1 MNSPNFCRSF
11 YLQSFPLYSFT
22 LLLYHTA
29 PRGHGSIFDTFLVEY
44 LRDRYIETRYIPEG
58 KEWPPNQPKYYV
70 NLAVIHYQGSQTQE
84 EVIFRTQQ
92 HKNTGLVIDDKFS
105 FSNVSNQRSKI
116 LNRLKVSRE
125 IADLFTTN
133 PDKNETKSGVNSGN
147 FPKSIL
153 IEGAPGIGK
162 TILLKEIA
170 YHWANGTI
178 LDNARILF
186 LIYVRD
192 SGFRSVT
199 TINELLQYFDCL
211 EENEIPAVVK
221 RLKQSNGERVV
232 FLIDGLDE
240 YPDAL
245 QNNFLV
251 CLIDRKILS
260 KCLFVITSRPYAS
273 ISLHNK
279 VERRIEILGFGNE
292 ERDAY
297 ILKSLPEEKEQ
308 LEVYLRQHPML
319 NSLVYIPFHLTVLL
333 FLFQQGNL
341 PETLTE
347 MNKSFILHT
356 VYRHMEKHDQ
366 STSCE
371 VKLDTF
377 PESVN
382 IIYKLSKLA
391 FQALL
396 KNQLVFTFDEVKEI
410 CPEVDTTPGAL
421 NGFGLLQAVQHY
433 STKGAGTTVSFNF
446 LHLTMQ
452 EFLAS
457 WYISHCTTEQQV
469 ELLQQSFINTQS
481 YDDVSKWDEID
492 NSIARMWQMYVGI
505 VGVNCDAWIQFTT
518 KCNLSLSGIKDPLK
532 YLYYFQCLLEGRSK
546 DVHLITSPFKNNTI
560 QIVSGLL
567 LPYHIA
573 LLCSFLSN
581 STEKWKSF
589 NFCGNYMGDVGI
601 KLLSDFLLSYGN
613 ILVDVCTL
621 DLSFNGLTPNSATA
635 ISNII
640 QGNTLQKLDLSC
652 NELGDRTVGE
662 ISQVLKVNSTLKT
675 LILSLNDIRVEGAK
689 LLATALCHNHTL
701 EHLYIDNNA
710 IMDDGVI
717 AVSQCFKISGSNNAR
732 STCIK
737 SLDLSVNS
745 ISPHSNTAI
754 TAIIQEGGLVSLSL
768 SSNNLGESGAY
779 EISKALQVNLTLK
792 QLYLSNNAIGANG
805 ALSLAVALRHNHTL
819 EQLHIKYNE
828 IQDDGVIAISESL
841 KTNRTL
847 KYLNISHNSITENGA
862 IELVTVL
869 KYNTVIEMLT
879 IEEKYVEILKQ
890 YSENYLFNE
899 SVGRFYR
906 IEIHSDDP
914 VYEYDQD
921 IVLIRI
927 WNTFYS
933 QIVVQTTVS

>member
-1 MNSPNFCRSF
+1 MGSTNITTFIKNGGKFFGNCHFNSPNFCQSF

-70 NLAVIHYQGSQTQE
+70 NLAVIHYHGSRTQE

-92 HKNTGLVIDDKFS
+92 HNNTGLVIDDKFS
-105 FSNVSNQRSKI
+105 FSNVSKQRSKI

-133 PDKNETKSGVNSGN
+133 PHNNEIKSGTNSGN

-170 YHWANGTI
+170 YRWANGTI

-186 LIYVRD
+186 LIYLRD
-192 SGFRSVT
+192 SRFQSVT
-199 TINELLQYFDCL
+199 TISELVQYFDCL

-221 RLKQSNGERVV
+221 RLKQSNGEGVV

-240 YPDAL
+240 YPGAL

-251 CLIDRKILS
+251 CLIDRKMLS

-273 ISLHNK
+273 ISLHSK
-279 VERRIEILGFGNE
+279 VDRRIEILGFVSE

-308 LEVYLRQHPML
+308 LQVYLRQHPML

-347 MNKSFILHT
+347 MNESFILHT
-356 VYRHMEKHDQ
+356 VYRHMEKHDLP
-366 STSCE
+366 TSCV

-377 PESVN
+377 PKTVYD

-396 KNQLVFTFDEVKEI
+396 KNQLVFTFDEVKKV

-433 STKGAGTTVSFNF
+433 ATKGAGTTISFNF
-446 LHLTMQ
+446 LHLTIQ

-505 VGVNCDAWIQFTT
+505 VGVNCDAWVQFTT
-518 KCNLSLSGIKDPLK
+518 KCNLSLSEIKDPLR

-546 DVHLITSPFKNNTI
+546 DMHLITSPFKNNTI

-589 NFCGNYMGDVGI
+589 SFFGNHMGDVGI
-601 KLLSDFLLSYGN
+601 KLLSDFLLSNGK

-621 DLSFNGLTPNSATA
+621 DLSLNGLTSNSTTA

-675 LILSLNDIRVEGAK
+675 LTLSLNVIGVEGAK
-689 LLATALCHNHTL
+689 SLATALYHNQTL
-701 EHLYIDNNA
+701 EHLYIDDNA

-717 AVSQCFKISGSNNAR
+717 AISECFKISGSNN
-732 STCIK
+732 TKLTYIK
-737 SLDLSVNS
+737 SLDLSSNS
-745 ISPHSNTAI
+745 LSPHSNIAI
-754 TAIIQEGGLVSLSL
+754 TTIIQEGCVS
-768 SSNNLGESGAY
+768 
-779 EISKALQVNLTLK
+779 
-792 QLYLSNNAIGANG
+792 
-805 ALSLAVALRHNHTL
+805 
-819 EQLHIKYNE
+819 
-828 IQDDGVIAISESL
+828 
-841 KTNRTL
+841 
-847 KYLNISHNSITENGA
+847 
-862 IELVTVL
+862 
-869 KYNTVIEMLT
+869 
-879 IEEKYVEILKQ
+879 ILKF
-890 YSENYLFNE
+890 YLP
-899 SVGRFYR
+899 
-906 IEIHSDDP
+906 II
-914 VYEYDQD
+914 
-921 IVLIRI
+921 
-927 WNTFYS
+927 
-933 QIVVQTTVS
+933 